1 MNGIEI
7 DESIIYHGDYQIE
20 SGFLAAGELLDQGVT
35 AIFACN
41 DLMAL
46 GCIRKARQLGL
57 TPGKEISV
65 IGFDDITL
73 CEFLDQPLTTV
84 RQPLY
89 EMGKFS
95 FQLIKDLIDK
105 PQSRIE
111 KYHAASLC
119 LCCAITTASPQKT
132 QEQRAKPA
140 I

>member
-111 KYHAASLC
+111 NIMLPPSV
-119 LCCAITTASPQKT
+119 IVRNTTASPQKT
-132 QEQRAKPA
+132 QEQRTKPA

>member
-65 IGFDDITL
+65 IGFDDIH
-73 CEFLDQPLTTV
+73 PL
-84 RQPLY
+84 R
-89 EMGKFS
+89 
-95 FQLIKDLIDK
+95 I
-105 PQSRIE
+105 SRP
-111 KYHAASLC
+111 AADN
-119 LCCAITTASPQKT
+119 
-132 QEQRAKPA
+132 RAPA
-140 I
+140 PV